1 MAERL
6 QQALREANVEHR
18 CEIYPHVRHGFA
30 MADFPVYDQVAALRH
45 WREPFTLF
53 DEILVQ

>member
-1 MAERL
+1 M
-6 QQALREANVEHR
+6 EHR